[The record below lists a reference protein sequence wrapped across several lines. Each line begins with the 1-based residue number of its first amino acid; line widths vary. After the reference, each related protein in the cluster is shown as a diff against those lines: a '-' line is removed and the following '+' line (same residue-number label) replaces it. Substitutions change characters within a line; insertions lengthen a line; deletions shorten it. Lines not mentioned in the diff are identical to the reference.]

1 MELDVQK
8 NRASTGASFWC
19 VPSFCDRLH
28 PQVQVQV
35 KPSSRCRMVPTDGP
49 EGRPKV
55 SSNAVRAANKHPCN
69 CPCRCA
75 HSPYTCR
82 AGCDAD
88 AAAHRASCDAGGSA
102 PTQGTCSEVD
112 SAEQEV
118 NSERATQSRGLDAEA
133 LSWPRR
139 SQGASN
145 RTRTAK
151 LGVARRAHPAKPAA
165 AAWDTLA
172 AGQARR
178 SPAP

>member
-1 MELDVQK
+1 MSPELL
-8 NRASTGASFWC
+8 RPFTPTSAGAGEAQQPLPNGAHRRSWGPPQGILKC
-19 VPSFCDRLH
+19 GQSSKQAPLQLSVSMCALPVHLPRRLR
-28 PQVQVQV
+28 
-35 KPSSRCRMVPTDGP
+35 RC
-49 EGRPKV
+49 
-55 SSNAVRAANKHPCN
+55 
-69 CPCRCA
+69 
-75 HSPYTCR
+75 
-82 AGCDAD
+82 D

-145 RTRTAK
+145 STRTAK